1 MIDENKLLEEVQKR
15 INYWDAKA
23 AECDEAGY
31 LENMDIC
38 DGKAMEMREVVNF
51 IKELQNMTDDIEK
64 NPKKEKLKK
73 IADHYGLQ
81 AQKGMLIEEMAEL
94 MQAVNR
100 FDRNTTEKNLDA
112 IAEEIAD
119 VEIMI
124 AQAKYLYVIPQEKI
138 DEITDYKIQRT
149 LERMEV
155 DQ

>member
-15 INYWDAKA
+15 INYRDAKA

-31 LENMDIC
+31 SGDMDIC
-38 DGKAMEMREVVNF
+38 DGKVMELREDF
-51 IKELQNMTDDIEK
+51 INKLQNMADDMEK
-64 NPKKEKLKK
+64 SSKKGKLKK

-100 FDRNTTEKNLDA
+100 FDRNPTEKNLDA

-124 AQAKYLYVIPQEKI
+124 AQAKYLYTIPQEKI

-155 DQ
+155 EK

>member
-31 LENMDIC
+31 
-38 DGKAMEMREVVNF
+38 
-51 IKELQNMTDDIEK
+51 
-64 NPKKEKLKK
+64 KKEKLKK
-73 IADHYGLQ
+73 IADYYGLQ
-81 AQKGMLIEEMAEL
+81 AQKGMLIEEMAEM
-94 MQAVNR
+94 MQAVNK
-100 FDRNTTEKNLDA
+100 FDRNPIEKNLDA

-124 AQAKYLYVIPQEKI
+124 AQAKYLYAIPQQKI
-138 DEITDYKIQRT
+138 DEITDCKIQRT

-155 DQ
+155 EK

>member
-38 DGKAMEMREVVNF
+38 DGKVMELREDF
-51 IKELQNMTDDIEK
+51 INKLQNMADDMEK
-64 NPKKEKLKK
+64 SSKKGKLKK

-100 FDRNTTEKNLDA
+100 FDRNPTEKNLDA

-124 AQAKYLYVIPQEKI
+124 AQAKHLYAIPQQKI

-155 DQ
+155 EK